1 MRKADAPPPGWYP
14 DPRGGARLRWWDG
27 LDWTDHHRA
36 PPHRGV
42 VDAVD
47 EAGTSEPARR
57 TAAAADQVSGRR
69 GSSRRPDDTAQIMA
83 EVRKVARDEV
93 DRAVST
99 LSDRARDATR
109 GLEPLISQYGDQV
122 LRWLRIAGIV
132 AIALVV
138 LWMLLQTF
146 AQTTLLD
153 WIGDRVDN
161 LSGGWGSLPPGPP
174 QWPGG

>member
-42 VDAVD
+42 VDVMDD
-47 EAGTSEPARR
+47 EGTREPARR
-57 TAAAADQVSGRR
+57 AAEAVDHVAGRR
-69 GSSRRPDDTAQIMA
+69 GSTRRPDETAEIMA
-83 EVRKVARDEV
+83 EVRRVARDEV

-109 GLEPLISQYGDQV
+109 GLEPLISQYGDRV

-132 AIALVV
+132 AVALVV

-153 WIGDRVDN
+153 WVGDRVDT
-161 LSGGWGSLPPGPP
+161 LFGGWTALLPDLHG
-174 QWPGG
+174 WPGG

>member
-1 MRKADAPPPGWYP
+1 MRRADAPPPGWYP

-42 VDAVD
+42 VDVMDAD
-47 EAGTSEPARR
+47 GTAEPARR
-57 TAAAADQVSGRR
+57 ASEAVDHVAGRR
-69 GSSRRPDDTAQIMA
+69 GPSRRPDETAEIMA

-99 LSDRARDATR
+99 LSNRARDATR
-109 GLEPLISQYGDQV
+109 GLEPLISQYGDRV

-132 AIALVV
+132 AVALVV

-153 WIGDRVDN
+153 WVGDRVDN
-161 LSGGWGSLPPGPP
+161 LFGGWVGPP
-174 QWPGG
+174 SDAPGWPGG